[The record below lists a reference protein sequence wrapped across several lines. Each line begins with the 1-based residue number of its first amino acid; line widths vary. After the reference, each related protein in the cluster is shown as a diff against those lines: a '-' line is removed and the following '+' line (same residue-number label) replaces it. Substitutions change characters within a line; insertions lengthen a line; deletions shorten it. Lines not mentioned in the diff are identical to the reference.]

1 MKKIEI
7 LGTGCVK
14 CRKLY
19 ETADAAAREIKLDY
33 AISKVQDIREI
44 AARGGTTT
52 PVLVI
57 DGRIVHAG
65 SVPTVE
71 KTKELLSRQNFSSS
85 RQKISHTEEGRFCLT

>member
-1 MKKIEI
+1 MKRIEI
-7 LGTGCVK
+7 LGTGCAK

-19 ETADAAAREIKLDY
+19 ETADAAAREMKLDY

-44 AARGGTTT
+44 VARGGTTT
-52 PVLVI
+52 PALVV

-71 KTKELLSRQNFSSS
+71 KTKELLSR
-85 RQKISHTEEGRFCLT
+85 